1 MVSLEEFIS
10 NENDYTIRLRKKD
23 LPKEDRNMAFYLT
36 FDGDLYEWVL
46 LTFKRV
52 PNLRRLSKDERK
64 RLWSNR
70 WRVIDKARFK
80 TFPEA
85 RLKLIES
92 VNVLISKE
100 YKVTGMRTV
109 FYLPPW

>member
-1 MVSLEEFIS
+1 MISLREFIN
-10 NENDYTIRLRKKD
+10 NENDYTIKLRKKG
-23 LPKEDRNMAFYLT
+23 LPKEDRNMAFYLR

-52 PNLRRLSKDERK
+52 PNRRRLSKDERK
-64 RLWSNR
+64 HLWSSR
-70 WRVIDKARFK
+70 WRVMDKVRFK

-92 VNVLISKE
+92 VNVLISKG
-100 YKVTGMRTV
+100 YRVTSMSTV
-109 FYLPPW
+109 FDLPS